1 MNRNRLYRTVEN
13 DEGFRSK
20 PYKCSNGIW
29 TIGIGRN
36 LESVG
41 LRYSEAKFMMKNDLE
56 VCQTDLTNI
65 FTGQFAALPDHV
77 QEVLMNMRFQLG
89 PGRFRSFKKFIAAI
103 RAWDM
108 TKAKQEMLDSKWAK
122 QDTPDRA
129 NRLAK
134 VLQTGY

>member
-1 MNRNRLYRTVEN
+1 MNPSRLLRTIES

-20 PYKCSNGIW
+20 PYKCSDGIW

-36 LESVG
+36 LEAVG
-41 LRYSEAKFMMKNDLE
+41 ISYTEALHLLKNDIEQCHADLE
-56 VCQTDLTNI
+56 RVFPN
-65 FTGQFAALPDHV
+65 QFEALPDHI

-89 PGRFRSFKKFIAAI
+89 PGGFRSFKKFIAAI

-134 VLQTGY
+134 ILQTGY